1 MAVTPF
7 DEDLDVQD
15 AGARETRAAELDHEF
30 DRLDEAL
37 AAGRIDPARHFA
49 GYEHLFAERA
59 AGSTLEDEL
68 DEADR
73 LDRWYQEADDY

>member
-30 DRLDEAL
+30 DRLDEA
-37 AAGRIDPARHFA
+37 
-49 GYEHLFAERA
+49 
-59 AGSTLEDEL
+59 
-68 DEADR
+68 DR